1 MGDLSP
7 TRAETGVIH
16 AMIPRA
22 IKSQIADSGDAAP
35 LDPKLVP
42 TIRKHVVAMIAGDP
56 HARQALESM
65 LAEHQLTI
73 DIIGAATFVDT
84 IGAQVHIDRMVA
96 AAGDAGSRSGAALVE
111 AGLGSSYTSEWS
123 CEEQKTAEIRFSAK
137 LSWETCG
144 PYRRESGL
152 GPRGQTK
159 SWSGTDCLRRSL
171 ARDLNEHSEGRAF
184 PHDGRRNSPAPE
196 RRSNGNPHMLLI
208 VLTQESLTQYN

>member
-35 LDPKLVP
+35 LDPKLVA

-65 LAEHQLTI
+65 LAEHHLTI

-84 IGAQVHIDRMVA
+84 IGAQ
-96 AAGDAGSRSGAALVE
+96 GSHRPNG
-111 AGLGSSYTSEWS
+111 GGSW
-123 CEEQKTAEIRFSAK
+123 
-137 LSWETCG
+137 
-144 PYRRESGL
+144 
-152 GPRGQTK
+152 
-159 SWSGTDCLRRSL
+159 
-171 ARDLNEHSEGRAF
+171 
-184 PHDGRRNSPAPE
+184 
-196 RRSNGNPHMLLI
+196 
-208 VLTQESLTQYN
+208 